1 MLVSIVIP
9 CFNSAPWLAETLE
22 SALAQT
28 WREVDIVVID
38 DGSSDGSLDIARR
51 YESRGVRVATQPNSG
66 ASAARNHGIRLAR
79 GDLIQF
85 LDADDLLSPDKIAAQ
100 VDLLS
105 RHPAGPIA
113 SCRWGR
119 FTADPS
125 HATFVDHAVF
135 RDFTPLDYLL
145 AHTGSAAMMHPGAW
159 LVPRAI
165 INQAGPWDES
175 LSLNDDG
182 EYFAR
187 VVLASTGI
195 IFSRTGS
202 SLYRSNLPGS
212 LSRQRSPRAL
222 ASVYRSVSLIADH
235 LQRTEDSPRV
245 SRALADY
252 WQRFVYEIYPDAP
265 DLCRCAATEV
275 RARGG
280 SALSPAT
287 GARERFL
294 ARLFGWKLARRLQRF
309 FHRSRT
315 TSRP

>member
-28 WREVDIVVID
+28 WPQLDIVVID
-38 DGSSDGSLDIARR
+38 DGSRDGSRDIARR

-105 RHPAGPIA
+105 RHPAGSIA

-119 FTADPS
+119 FTTDP
-125 HATFVDHAVF
+125 AQTQFVDYSVF
-135 RDFTPLDYLL
+135 QDFTPLDYLL

-159 LVPRAI
+159 LVPRTI
-165 INQAGPWDES
+165 VDRAGPWDES

-187 VVLASTGI
+187 AVLSSGGI
-195 IFSRTGS
+195 RFSAQGA
-202 SLYRSNLPGS
+202 SLYRSNLVGS
-212 LSRQRSPRAL
+212 LSQQRSRRAL
-222 ASVYRSVSLIADH
+222 DSVFASVTLIAGH
-235 LQRTEDSPRV
+235 LRRVEDSQRV
-245 SRALADY
+245 TRALADY
-252 WQRFVYEIYPDAP
+252 WQRLVYELYPDAP
-265 DLCRCAATEV
+265 DLVRRASAEV
-275 RARGG
+275 RALGG
-280 SALSPAT
+280 STLRPAM
-287 GARERFL
+287 GARELLAGRFL
-294 ARLFGWKLARRLQRF
+294 GWRLARRLQLLL
-309 FHRSRT
+309 SR
-315 TSRP
+315 

>member
-28 WREVDIVVID
+28 WSELDIVVID
-38 DGSSDGSLDIARR
+38 DGSRDGSLDIARR

-105 RHPAGPIA
+105 RHPAGSIA

-119 FTADPS
+119 FTADPA

-159 LVPRAI
+159 LVPRPI
-165 INQAGPWDES
+165 INRAGPWDES

-187 VVLASTGI
+187 VVLASAGI
-195 IFSRTGS
+195 VFSRTGA
-202 SLYRSNLPGS
+202 SLYRSNLTGS
-212 LSRQRSPRAL
+212 LSRQRSRPAL
-222 ASVYRSVSLIADH
+222 ESVFRSVALVAAH
-235 LQRTEDSPRV
+235 LKGANDSARV
-245 SRALADY
+245 RRALADY
-252 WQRFVYEIYPDAP
+252 WQRLVFELYPDAT
-265 DLCRCAATEV
+265 DLCNRAEAEV
-275 RARGG
+275 RRCGG
-280 SALSPAT
+280 STVRPSLGTRQRLLSALI
-287 GARERFL
+287 
-294 ARLFGWKLARRLQRF
+294 GWKLTRRLQR
-309 FHRSRT
+309 T
-315 TSRP
+315 LP